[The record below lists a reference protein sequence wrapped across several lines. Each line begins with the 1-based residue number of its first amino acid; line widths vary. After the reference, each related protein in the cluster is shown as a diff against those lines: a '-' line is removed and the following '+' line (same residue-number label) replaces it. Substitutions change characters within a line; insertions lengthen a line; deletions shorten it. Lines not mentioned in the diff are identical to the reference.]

1 MENNMI
7 NLLINN
13 SKELDNAGGMLTKN
27 TFRKCSALS
36 LTLKGV
42 KADSNRINE
51 AIKVVKSKTSIISN
65 FRGNNLFNT
74 ATVISIEEDMNSA
87 FEEINNIYLKL
98 KKVFSSSEYLV
109 LASIVIFNAR
119 YRIGIDEAVKNTREI
134 YDNMK
139 KNHRFLTGKEDISAA
154 AMIATTSSN
163 IKETLNQIE
172 EYYEALKNVGLGS
185 KNNLQSISHIL
196 PLFKGSVEENVN
208 KVINLEKALK
218 ENKVPLK
225 RYSMP
230 LLGVASIVAD
240 DANMFAKEVK
250 EVSEIIKKEKGFG
263 SLTLGSTIRNMIAVG
278 IVASSY
284 AEKLGDE
291 EKANLISATN
301 NIALTIQ
308 IAIEIAATS
317 AACAAAAA
325 SAASSSN

>member
-13 SKELDNAGGMLTKN
+13 SKELDNAGGMLTEN

-51 AIKVVKSKTSIISN
+51 AIKIVKSKTSIISN

-225 RYSMP
+225 GYSMP

-308 IAIEIAATS
+308 IAIEIATTS
-317 AACAAAAA
+317 ATCAAVAA

>member
-51 AIKVVKSKTSIISN
+51 AIKIVKSKTSIISN

-225 RYSMP
+225 GYSMP

>member
-13 SKELDNAGGMLTKN
+13 SKELDNAGGLLTGN

-42 KADSNRINE
+42 KADSYRINE
-51 AIKVVKSKTSIISN
+51 GIKVIKSSTSMLSN
-65 FRGNNLFNT
+65 FRGNNLFTT
-74 ATVISIEEDMNSA
+74 ATIISIETDMNSA

-98 KKVFSSSEYLV
+98 KNVFSSSEYLV

-119 YRIGIDEAVKNTREI
+119 YRINVDEAVKNTREI
-134 YDNMK
+134 YDDMK
-139 KNHRFLTGKEDISAA
+139 NNHRFLTGKEDISAA
-154 AMIATTSSN
+154 AMIATTSSD
-163 IKETLNQIE
+163 IKETLSEIE
-172 EYYEALKNVGLGS
+172 EYYKALKGIGLGS
-185 KNNLQSISHIL
+185 GNNLQSLSHIL

-208 KVINLEKALK
+208 KVINIEKALK

-225 RYSMP
+225 GYSLP
-230 LLGVASIVAD
+230 LLGVAAIITD
-240 DANMFAKEVK
+240 DTNMFAKEVR

-263 SLTLGSTIRNMIAVG
+263 NFSLGSTIRNMIAVG
-278 IVASSY
+278 IVASNY
-284 AEKLGDE
+284 AEKLSDE
-291 EKANLISATN
+291 EKANLINVTN

-325 SAASSSN
+325 SATSSSN